1 VATAPAAERGAIPAT
16 PEPLIPSSFA
26 LAIPDPAPLRHEL
39 ARGAVA
45 YVMPDPSVPMVE
57 VVVVLTAGEDLDPP
71 GGRGTAGLTAAMLRR
86 GGAGERDPAAFDLE
100 VDRLAAELDSFSGA
114 HRAGAVLDVAA
125 WHLDEGLDLL
135 FDMLARP
142 RFDRERLAMVRESLA
157 DGLVAGESDPAVVGS
172 RAWESA
178 TARPGETMAAP
189 LRPEGLRALAVEDLV
204 AFHRRHWRPE
214 RLVFAVSGA
223 VEPEPRMPELD
234 RDDRV
239 ARGAAP
245 SPRFRAVDLS
255 TAGAVVVAGHRLE
268 AAGARPA
275 ADGYA
280 ALVLEEL
287 VAGGSVNRFVGR
299 LRTDL
304 GLVYGIDAE
313 LDLAPRR
320 SGRWLALFHCAA
332 PVVGK
337 ALEAWLEEVARLRSE
352 PVPDAIVE
360 AARRSILGRLRARFD
375 TASGVAGT
383 FAEDELVGRDHGFWL
398 RMAAGLREVTGTRV
412 RAAAR
417 ELLRPEDLT
426 VIVVGPDADVRRSLA
441 AAALPDAWRRG
452 GE

>member
-1 VATAPAAERGAIPAT
+1 
-16 PEPLIPSSFA
+16 
-26 LAIPDPAPLRHEL
+26 
-39 ARGAVA
+39 
-45 YVMPDPSVPMVE
+45 MVE

-178 TARPGETMAAP
+178 TARPGETLAVP
-189 LRPEGLRALAVEDLV
+189 LRPAGIRALAVEDLV

-223 VEPEPRMPELD
+223 VEPERFVADLERRLGDWPAGEPRTPELD

-268 AAGARPA
+268 ATGARPA

-332 PVVGK
+332 PVVGE

-417 ELLRPEDLT
+417 ELLHPEGLT
-426 VIVVGPDADVRRSLA
+426 VVVVGPGEQVRRALRDA
-441 AAALPDAWRRG
+441 PRLPDEWRRG
-452 GE
+452 GGG